1 MSRTPLRLGAL
12 AVALASFVG
21 SATVVVYETLDDMA
35 RRVPLIVRGKVA
47 RNVSGWDDNHRRIW
61 TWTELVVSD
70 TVKGAP
76 SKLVMV
82 KQPGGEADG
91 IGQAVAGVATFREG
105 EDCIL
110 FLEPA
115 PDEKGVWRV
124 SGLSAG
130 KVQVA
135 SDQGKTVAMRV
146 VDGLSFAAPAGKKV
160 APVVPRELLGTPEQ
174 LIARLRAANATGGKR

>member
-1 MSRTPLRLGAL
+1 
-12 AVALASFVG
+12 VALASFVG

-47 RNVSGWDDNHRRIW
+47 RSVSGWDDNHRRIW

-124 SGLSAG
+124 
-130 KVQVA
+130 A

-174 LIARLRAANATGGKR
+174 FIARLRAANATGGKR